1 MTTLKRGLSSAVALG
16 MCTLIAGCASAPTSA
31 TSPTSSTAPTSSAT
45 PTSSASPSASPSI
58 DGVVTFGTL
67 DQKHV
72 DTPVTYPQS
81 PPVGGPHSSVWEACD
96 GVVYPDDLVKER
108 AVHSLEHGAVWIT
121 YRPGLSADQVA
132 TLAAQVRGVDYR
144 MMSPYSG
151 LTSPITLTAWS
162 TQLEV
167 ADAADPRVAAFLAL
181 YTHGPQTPE
190 AGAPCTAA
198 KAPMTDA

>member
-16 MCTLIAGCASAPTSA
+16 MCTLIAGCASAPTAA
-31 TSPTSSTAPTSSAT
+31 TSPTSSAT
-45 PTSSASPSASPSI
+45 PTSSASPSASSSI

-96 GVVYPDDLVKER
+96 GVVYPGDLVKER

-121 YRPGLSADQVA
+121 YRPDLSADQVA

-167 ADAADPRVAAFLAL
+167 SNAADPRVAAFLAR

-190 AGAPCTAA
+190 AGAPCTAPE
-198 KAPMTDA
+198 APMTDA

>member
-16 MCTLIAGCASAPTSA
+16 MCALIAGCASAPTA
-31 TSPTSSTAPTSSAT
+31 PTSPTASSS

-121 YRPGLSADQVA
+121 YRPGLSADEVA

-181 YTHGPQTPE
+181 YTNGPQTPE
-190 AGAPCTAA
+190 AGAPCTAP

>member
-1 MTTLKRGLSSAVALG
+1 MTTLKRACAAAVTMAVCALF
-16 MCTLIAGCASAPTSA
+16 AGCASAPTA
-31 TSPTSSTAPTSSAT
+31 DTSPTASPSSTATPSPT
-45 PTSSASPSASPSI
+45 PSPSPSVSPSI

-81 PPVGGPHSSVWEACD
+81 PPVGGPHSPVWEACD
-96 GVVYPDDLVKER
+96 GVVYPRDLPKER

-121 YRPGLSADQVA
+121 YRPGLPADQVA

-162 TQLEV
+162 TQLKV
-167 ADAADPRVAAFLAL
+167 DDAADPRVAAFLAL

-190 AGAPCTAA
+190 AGAPCAIPQ
-198 KAPMTDA
+198 APVTNA